1 MKNLKK
7 IRTDVVGSLQR
18 PPALKEARAKFDEG
32 KLSGAEFR
40 ALEDQAVNEAVQMQ
54 EAIGLDVLTD
64 GEFRRLNF
72 QDSFGMSVDGYDADT
87 TKSTLKIYE
96 KRVEGAA
103 PNQRWDMPELHQAG
117 TGVSTRRPTKARLS
131 LTRNIPLEEYHT
143 SARSLRHRLRFRLSG
158 PTGSRNAST
167 TRTQRTSMI
176 RWTSL
181 STTWCGLSARLW
193 KA

>member
-7 IRTDVVGSLQR
+7 IRTDVIGSLPR

-87 TKSTLKIYE
+87 PS
-96 KRVEGAA
+96 
-103 PNQRWDMPELHQAG
+103 
-117 TGVSTRRPTKARLS
+117 RR
-131 LTRNIPLEEYHT
+131 
-143 SARSLRHRLRFRLSG
+143 
-158 PTGSRNAST
+158 
-167 TRTQRTSMI
+167 
-176 RWTSL
+176 
-181 STTWCGLSARLW
+181 
-193 KA
+193 

>member
-32 KLSGAEFR
+32 TLSGAEFR

-54 EAIGLDVLTD
+54 ETIGLDVLTD

-72 QDSFGMSVDGYDADT
+72 QDSFGMSVEGYDADT
-87 TKSTLKIYE
+87 SKSTLKVYE

-103 PNQRWDMPELHQAG
+103 PNQRWDMPELQQAG
-117 TGVSTRRPTKARLS
+117 TGVSTRRPTKARLR
-131 LTRNIPLEEYHT
+131 LTRNIPRKSTST
-143 SARSLRHRLRFRLSG
+143 SARSPRYRPRCRSSG

-167 TRTQRTSMI
+167 TRTQRTSII

-181 STTWCGLSARLW
+181 STTWCGSSARSW